1 MFGHYLP
8 NKSEGATVA
17 PNSKFR
23 ELNKGWAEPAC
34 MRLGGSMRDAGRC
47 LHSLLPVHKYTR
59 TRDCEMWRPWL
70 QMTDSSYL
78 HQSSVDLNFQSKLY
92 MPIHWLLV
100 QCVQVHRLEFSLLN
114 LRCHKYIYFYLFL
127 GKLPQV
133 YLKRLAIRLL
143 ETEDEYIYLGNQ
155 AQVPRNFIP
164 RQGQK

>member
-1 MFGHYLP
+1 
-8 NKSEGATVA
+8 
-17 PNSKFR
+17 
-23 ELNKGWAEPAC
+23 
-34 MRLGGSMRDAGRC
+34 MRDAARC

-70 QMTDSSYL
+70 QMTNSSYL
-78 HQSSVDLNFQSKLY
+78 HQSSVDLNFQSELY

-143 ETEDEYIYLGNQ
+143 ETGDEYIYLGN
-155 AQVPRNFIP
+155 
-164 RQGQK
+164 